1 MTRAAHF
8 CLLCGTALEQQHRAG
23 ALRPVCPQCG
33 HIVFFDPKVA
43 VVIYV
48 EQDSK
53 ILLIKRAVDPG
64 KGRWAFVAGF
74 VDAGEDP
81 KEAARREFREET
93 GLDIAITHLLD
104 VFARS
109 TDDGG
114 TADIIIAYAARITGG
129 TLQALDDAEA
139 VAWFGADELPE
150 LVFATTGILV
160 ERWVSGAI

>member
-1 MTRAAHF
+1 M
-8 CLLCGTALEQQHRAG
+8 CGAVLEQQHRAG
-23 ALRPVCPQCG
+23 ALRPACPQCD

-43 VVIYV
+43 VVIFIV
-48 EQDSK
+48 QDGK

-64 KGRWAFVAGF
+64 KGRWAFPAGF

-81 KEAARREFREET
+81 KEAARRELLEET
-93 GLDIAITHLLD
+93 GLDIEIIRLFD
-104 VFARS
+104 VFARN

-114 TADIIIAYAARITGG
+114 TADIIIAYVARITGG

-139 VAWFGADELPE
+139 VGWFGAYELPE

-160 ERWVSGAI
+160 ERWLAGEI